1 MPSLISAEEMNVMD
15 SSDESDDEPM
25 SIEML
30 EDIFDGSQYHRSVN
44 RREASYKIRDF
55 IKQGQTVWKG
65 ALLST

>member
-30 EDIFDGSQYHRSVN
+30 EDIFDDSKFRLSVN
-44 RREASYKIRDF
+44 RREALYKISDH
-55 IKQGQTVWKG
+55 IKQRQTE
-65 ALLST
+65 